1 MELGLGWNA
10 GRVEILHVCMLSC
23 WLRCSKV
30 GSLLGYERQRLL
42 SFELGKSDN
51 DKVAA
56 FVFMLLFSW
65 FFMTCSSSL
74 VNNCSE

>member
-1 MELGLGWNA
+1 MELGLGWEA
-10 GRVEILHVCMLSC
+10 GCVENPACLHAFLLVAL
-23 WLRCSKV
+23 LKV
-30 GSLLGYERQRLL
+30 GSLLGYKQQGLL
-42 SFELGKSDN
+42 SFELGTSDN

-65 FFMTCSSSL
+65 FFVTCSSSL